1 MSTVIDITKPIQK
14 ELIWRVLEPIL
25 LGSFANLLV
34 NIAFNPL
41 NFSKWWSLSEFIV
54 AILLCICITEINRL
68 LERKIESYYSW
79 TLEPAKRFLCNLFFL
94 TLSVAFVVNVLG
106 NLYVLAIGDSF
117 YTFGEMVTIN
127 LMTFLMAFLLTIFRW
142 TAHFFTKW
150 KGAEV
155 VLNESNTRFNS
166 LIAELNEEN
175 EVITL
180 TKSNR
185 DYILNIID
193 VRMALL
199 EFGVVKVY
207 MSNDD
212 FYVFNGSLSKL
223 ASLLPERLFFPVTR
237 NMIVHKK
244 TIHSISSASYG
255 KIELQIEGVLSKS
268 MTVHVSR
275 LKASSF
281 RKWYNSISGI
291 NS

>member
-1 MSTVIDITKPIQK
+1 MEITKLTQNK
-14 ELIWRVLEPIL
+14 FVWRVLEPIL
-25 LGSFANLLV
+25 LGSIANLLV

-41 NFSKWWSLSEFIV
+41 HFNRWWSLSEFVV
-54 AILLCICITEINRL
+54 AILLCAFITEINRL
-68 LERKIESYYSW
+68 LEHKIENYYSW

-117 YTFGEMVTIN
+117 YTLGEMVTIN
-127 LMTFLMAFLLTIFRW
+127 LMTFLVAFLLTIFRW
-142 TAHFFTKW
+142 TTHFFTKW

-175 EVITL
+175 EMITL
-180 TKSNR
+180 TKSNK

-193 VRMALL
+193 VRIALL
-199 EFGVVKVY
+199 EFGVVKAY
-207 MSNDD
+207 MSKGD
-212 FYVFNGSLSKL
+212 FYVFHGSLSRL

-244 TIHSISSASYG
+244 AIHSISSASYG
-255 KIELQIEGVLSKS
+255 KVELQIIGVSSKS

-275 LKASSF
+275 LKAASF
-281 RKWYNSISGI
+281 RKWYNSSSAP